1 MLHGP
6 CSTLR
11 GSGLMPEHSDV
22 YAYFWVEGYVVSHA
36 DISARLNLT
45 PTSTSSVGEKG
56 RCGPPSQANS
66 WELLSPLARGEGL
79 LQDYLDSLLC
89 LLEANAAAV
98 RELTSDCS
106 AGINCVGY
114 YHGANPGLHLS
125 ATLLA
130 RLAALNLPVDFD
142 LYNYGPDGTA

>member
-1 MLHGP
+1 MQE
-6 CSTLR
+6 R
-11 GSGLMPEHSDV
+11 RDV
-22 YAYFWVEGYVVSHA
+22 YAYFWVEGYLVSHA
-36 DISARLNLT
+36 DISARLGLT
-45 PTSTSSVGEKG
+45 PSSTRSLGEQG
-56 RCGPPSQANS
+56 RNGTPARANR

-79 LQDYLDSLLC
+79 LQDYLESLLD
-89 LLEANAAAV
+89 LLEGRAAAV
-98 RELTSDCS
+98 RELASDYS

-125 ATLLA
+125 RPLIA